1 MRSHLIFA
9 FSFAFLAAIVSAQ
22 AAETAPE
29 TKPATRPSTN
39 ASDPRGKS
47 ADEMLGNMLRPGP
60 GGQAKPLTPLPP
72 PPSEVAKTPASVH
85 PNASNVPTLREG
97 TLILDRPGRMIRS
110 ADGSQAEFVFEAD
123 GKTMRDPPMVIL
135 PNIQLMAMENAV
147 TGANRDLRFRVS
159 GTVTEYK
166 GRNYLLLMKVLVV
179 PDITQQF

>member
-1 MRSHLIFA
+1 MRSHLLFSLSVSLFVAIAGGTGFA
-9 FSFAFLAAIVSAQ
+9 
-22 AAETAPE
+22 APDSQ
-29 TKPATRPSTN
+29 PATRPTTS
-39 ASDPRGKS
+39 AADPRAQS
-47 ADEMLGNMLRPGP
+47 ADQMLGNMLRPP
-60 GGQAKPLTPLPP
+60 AGGQAKPLQPAPQPALP
-72 PPSEVAKTPASVH
+72 ENIRGPAAVH
-85 PNASNVPTLREG
+85 PAAPPVPTLREG

-110 ADGSQAEFVFEAD
+110 PDGQQAEFVFEAD